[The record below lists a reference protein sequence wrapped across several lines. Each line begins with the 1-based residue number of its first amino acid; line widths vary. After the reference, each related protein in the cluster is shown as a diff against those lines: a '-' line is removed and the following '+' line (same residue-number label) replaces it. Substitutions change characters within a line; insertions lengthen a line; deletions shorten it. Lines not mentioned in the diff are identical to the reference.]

1 MTMIQP
7 VPKSKKIQKSI
18 TRQVNLAITAPPP
31 TTEYLN
37 WSDQPIKFS
46 REDHPPKVPRSGH
59 APMVLKAQIG
69 AYVVSRVFMELLGRA
84 VRHTRCLG

>member
-1 MTMIQP
+1 MIQP

-46 REDHPPKVPRSGH
+46 REDHPPKVPRPRH
-59 APMVLKAQIG
+59 APVVLKAQIIG
-69 AYVVSRVFMELLGRA
+69 YDISRVFMDAGSGINLIYACTL
-84 VRHTRCLG
+84 